1 MESGNQSVSYK
12 RGGKEMS
19 NEVIYPCHAANVWL
33 DGEYDWLISLGYEMS
48 DDERQLRD
56 GTHEVFKA
64 EGKE

>member
-1 MESGNQSVSYK
+1 
-12 RGGKEMS
+12 MS